1 MYIKLFK
8 PLLDY
13 LAAFILLVLS
23 SPLLLVI
30 TILLLFANKG
40 KIFFFQDRPG
50 LNEKIFKL
58 YKFKTMNDAVDKFGN
73 YLPDSQRITRV
84 GKIIRKLSLDE
95 LLQFLNVLK
104 GDMSLI
110 GPRPLLVEYL
120 PLYNESQKKRHN
132 VKPGITGWAQ
142 VNGRNAITWDE
153 RFKLDVFYVNNIS
166 FLLDL
171 KIFILTFV
179 KIFKREGVNTS
190 SGDTMEKFRGDKKDA

>member
-40 KIFFFQDRPG
+40 KIFFFQERPG